1 MHSPVVRKI
10 LLLVC
15 SLFMFYLY
23 ALLPSSGSGGALGM
37 LPAEAQDAGEQAVPD
52 GGQSASSTSDAAAI
66 TGGGDA
72 TIAPDTEGGVRV
84 NELANLEA
92 LLNIMANG
100 LEIYGIASTGS
111 FFAGAII
118 MFIMRKPL
126 YGVIMLIACPVSV
139 TLGLATP
146 GVINWLVASLRDAN
160 MEDQFYLAFIPL
172 LFALL
177 ATVVIGF
184 IPSMIAFKRKHEHRW
199 PIFGATF
206 VSWLVPFGWPALL
219 FWSLWTPKK
228 VESAQ

>member
-1 MHSPVVRKI
+1 MHSPVVRRI

-15 SLFMFYLY
+15 SLFLFYLY
-23 ALLPSSGSGGALGM
+23 ALMPSSGGEGAIGT

-52 GGQSASSTSDAAAI
+52 DGQSTSSTSDAAAI

-72 TIAPDTEGGVRV
+72 TIEQDTEGGVRV
-84 NELANLEA
+84 NNLANLEA
-92 LLNIMANG
+92 LLNIMANS

-118 MFIMRKPL
+118 MFIMKKPWF
-126 YGVIMLIACPVSV
+126 GVVMLILCPVSV
-139 TLGLATP
+139 TFGLAAP

-160 MEDQFYLAFIPL
+160 MEDQFYLAFIPV

-177 ATVVIGF
+177 AAVVIGF

-228 VESAQ
+228 VDSVQ